1 MNEIVEVKSKNKGRV
16 FSFGDPESVLDN
28 RMLWGYQSVFRNGVF
43 YEPPIAPKILGD
55 MVNVAPHHRA
65 AIGLKMKL
73 LCRDFIPSK
82 IFTGKDF
89 RAWTYDYLVMAN
101 NYIEKVENQRGGLLR
116 LQHSLAMNTRR
127 GIEDG
132 TYYWLDE
139 RGKPIER
146 QKNAVFHLYEPDI
159 AQEVYGTPEYLSAV
173 NSALLNESGTLFR
186 RKYYKNGSHAGFI
199 LYISDDTIA
208 DEDID
213 ALEEKMQSTKGLGNF
228 NNVLVHSPGGKEN
241 GLKLIPIAQV
251 GAADEFLGI
260 KNVTAKDMLTAHRT
274 PPQLLGVMPEG
285 NGNLGD
291 VEKAANTFFHLEIE
305 PIQQTLL
312 ELNDFIGEEVV
323 KFRPYVPMFT
333 PKTDPNPS
341 SNN

>member
-1 MNEIVEVKSKNKGRV
+1 MNEVVVAKSKNKGRV

-28 RMLWGYQSVFRNGVF
+28 RMLWGYQSVFKNGVF

-55 MVNVAPHHRA
+55 MVNVAPHHRS
-65 AIGLKMKL
+65 AIGFKGRL
-73 LCRDFIPSK
+73 LCRDFIAHPLLSRK
-82 IFTGKDF
+82 HF
-89 RAWTYDYLVMAN
+89 RAWVYDFLVMGNCYMERIDNA
-101 NYIEKVENQRGGLLR
+101 RGGILR
-116 LQHSLAMNTRR
+116 LEHSLAMNTRR
-127 GIEDG
+127 GIDEG
-132 TYYWLDE
+132 AFYWLDD
-139 RGKPIER
+139 RGKPVER
-146 QKNAVFHLYEPDI
+146 QQGAVFHLYEPDI
-159 AQEVYGTPEYLSAV
+159 SQEVYGTPEYLSAV

-199 LYISDDTIA
+199 LYISDDNIA

-213 ALEEKMQSTKGLGNF
+213 TLEEKMQSTKGLGNF
-228 NNVLVHSPGGKEN
+228 NNVLVHAPGGKEN
-241 GLKLIPIAQV
+241 GVKLIPIAQV

-260 KNVTAKDMLTAHRT
+260 KNVTAKDMLTAHRV

-291 VEKAANTFFHLEIE
+291 IEKSANTFYHLEIE
-305 PIQQTLL
+305 PMQQIFS
-312 ELNDFIGEEVV
+312 ELNEFIGEEVV

-341 SNN
+341 PNN